1 MKTHKSH
8 YFFQKIAVD
17 TTGITSNCNTISFIN
32 KGNGTLYIKTTAN
45 ANLLPINAL
54 ETITFGGRIEGIVS
68 DTFDITFE
76 TGFTNN
82 LQIIKETI
90 TAY

>member
-8 YFFQKIAVD
+8 YSFHKIAVD

-32 KGNGTLYIKTTAN
+32 KGTGILYVKTTDN
-45 ANLLPINAL
+45 ANLLQINSL

-68 DTFDITFE
+68 DTFDVTFE

-82 LQIIKETI
+82 LQIVKETI